1 MTKYVIYTNY
11 YKNKEVYM
19 AKKGT
24 KKKTG
29 KRRTVETHFA
39 KACVAR
45 VGILLNEEEIVNQ
58 LQNNKLEFL
67 ERQSNNITK
76 WKYIYNEKEYMLVYN
91 KQYKQLV
98 TIIPY
103 KEGMEKNPR
112 SDMYWWIK

>member
-1 MTKYVIYTNY
+1 
-11 YKNKEVYM
+11 M
-19 AKKGT
+19 AKKSI
-24 KKKTG
+24 KMKTG

-58 LQNNKLEFL
+58 LQNNQLEFI

-76 WKYIYNEKEYMLVYN
+76 WKYFYNEKEYMLVYN

-103 KEGMEKNPR
+103 KDGMEKNKNT
-112 SDMYWWIK
+112 DMFWWIK